1 MNDNYRINCSI
12 DSLKLINIINQKSD
26 ICLNDKEYIM
36 STDSRFI
43 QKNDIFIALKG
54 RYSDGHNFLS
64 QAFNNGASV
73 AIISE
78 KKFLKSQISHSFL
91 YKTHS

>member
-54 RYSDGHNFLS
+54 RYLMG
-64 QAFNNGASV
+64 
-73 AIISE
+73 IISYHRL
-78 KKFLKSQISHSFL
+78 FIMVHLQ
-91 YKTHS
+91 